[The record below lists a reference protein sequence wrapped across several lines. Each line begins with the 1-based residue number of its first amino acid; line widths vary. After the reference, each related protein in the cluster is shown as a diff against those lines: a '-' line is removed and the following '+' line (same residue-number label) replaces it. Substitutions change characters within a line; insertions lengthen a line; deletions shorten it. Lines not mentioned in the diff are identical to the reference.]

1 MLFDALTAG
10 EINAA
15 WTTTA
20 GTALPDGIVVLADR
34 KPALVPAEN
43 VVALFRRNELDPMQL
58 RAVNEIAG
66 VLDTASLIDMRRKVQ
81 GGADPQSVAEEWL
94 AANPLG
100 R

>member
-1 MLFDALTAG
+1 
-10 EINAA
+10 
-15 WTTTA
+15 
-20 GTALPDGIVVLADR
+20 
-34 KPALVPAEN
+34 
-43 VVALFRRNELDPMQL
+43 MQL